1 MVGHLQTI
9 AFIQNIGSTE
19 WMVILVIALLI
30 FGRRLPEVARSLGKS
45 VNEFKKGMREFQDS
59 ADEVASDLNKATNEA
74 VSEADTH
81 ATETTYDGSPESYG
95 GQTTDESAPQAEGS
109 QVVSDP
115 AAEASDDSSPDK
127 TSSTDTFPEPMS

>member
-1 MVGHLQTI
+1 MAGHLQTI
-9 AFIQNIGSTE
+9 AFIQNIGGPE

-59 ADEVASDLNKATNEA
+59 ADEVASDLHKVTNEA

-81 ATETTYDGSPESYG
+81 TTETTYEGSSDSYG
-95 GQTTDESAPQAEGS
+95 SQTTDESAPQADGN
-109 QVVSDP
+109 QVASEP
-115 AAEASDDSSPDK
+115 AVPASDDSTPDK
-127 TSSTDTFPEPMS
+127 TTSADTFQEPMS

>member
-1 MVGHLQTI
+1 MAGHLQTI
-9 AFIQNIGSTE
+9 AFIQNIGGPE

-74 VSEADTH
+74 MSEADTH
-81 ATETTYDGSPESYG
+81 ATQTTYESSPESYG
-95 GQTTDESAPQAEGS
+95 SQITDGSAPQSEEG
-109 QVVSDP
+109 QAAGEP
-115 AAEASDDSSPDK
+115 AVHATDNSNPDK
-127 TSSTDTFPEPMS
+127 TTSTDTFPEPMA

>member
-1 MVGHLQTI
+1 MAGHLQTI
-9 AFIQNIGSTE
+9 AFIQNIGGPE

-45 VNEFKKGMREFQDS
+45 VNEFKKGLREFQDS

-81 ATETTYDGSPESYG
+81 STEMTYEGSSESYG
-95 GQTTDESAPQAEGS
+95 SQTTDGSASQAEGS
-109 QVVSDP
+109 QAAGEP
-115 AAEASDDSSPDK
+115 AVQASDDSSPDK
-127 TSSTDTFPEPMS
+127 TTSTDAFPEPMS